1 MLLQEAIDHFLNFV
15 QFEKKQS
22 KHSSL
27 AYHSDLHQ
35 FSDFLAVTYSVK
47 DLAGFNHLQIRSWI
61 AHLMNQGVLP
71 RSISRKISTLKSF
84 YKFLLKQEWVQT
96 NPMQKILLPKA
107 SRKLPVFVEE
117 KAMVNL
123 LDEARF
129 TDSFDDKR
137 NELIL
142 HMYYGTGMRQSE
154 LIGLQVKDVDLFK
167 MQVKVLG
174 KRSKE
179 RIIPITRELAQLGA
193 AYIDLRLIEGI
204 DSPNMFTTKTGK
216 SLYPKLVYRL
226 VHDHL
231 SEVTTIQKRS
241 PHVLRHTYATHML
254 NNGADLNAIK
264 ELLGH
269 ANLSAT
275 QVYTHNSIERL
286 KQVYKN
292 KHPRS

>member
-27 AYHSDLHQ
+27 AYRSDLHQ
-35 FSDFLAVTYSVK
+35 FLDYLAVTCSVSEF
-47 DLAGFNHLQIRSWI
+47 AGFNHLQIRSWI

-96 NPMQKILLPKA
+96 NPMQKIVLPKV

-117 KAMVNL
+117 KAMINL

-129 TDSFDDKR
+129 SDGFDDKR

-154 LIGLQVKDVDLFK
+154 LIGLKVKDVDLFK
-167 MQVKVLG
+167 MQVKVMG

-179 RIIPITRELAQLGA
+179 RIIPITRELSQLA
-193 AYIDLRLIEGI
+193 ASYLELRKEQGIEAEVL
-204 DSPNMFTTKTGK
+204 FTNKLGK
-216 SLYPKLVYRL
+216 ALYAKLVYRL
-226 VHDHL
+226 VHQYL